1 MKQTLHYTDEKSD
14 KFWRIETGGCALV
27 VNRGRT
33 GTAGR
38 YEIKKFSTEEEC
50 EKQAVKLAASK
61 RKKGYTDMPDF
72 DAMHH
77 FYFDTDEYGLHP
89 LTSHPAFRT
98 FFSDDLYYDCGDEE
112 APFGSDEGND
122 TLHFLEEALRK
133 RPRMC
138 VADFPR
144 SLIEKEWG
152 LSYFPPDSEQT
163 AEQLKTQ
170 AVQTYHGLP
179 GEQEILQTD
188 QVILAAALGQIKI
201 MGSLEPALKES
212 AFCSLARMER
222 MYRLLWNWEQE
233 EPPYAISI
241 MRRDLTRWAGEH
253 PL

>member
-38 YEIKKFSTEEEC
+38 YEIKEFSTEEEC

-98 FFSDDLYYDCGDEE
+98 FFPTICTMTAEM
-112 APFGSDEGND
+112 
-122 TLHFLEEALRK
+122 RK
-133 RPRMC
+133 RP
-138 VADFPR
+138 
-144 SLIEKEWG
+144 
-152 LSYFPPDSEQT
+152 
-163 AEQLKTQ
+163 
-170 AVQTYHGLP
+170 
-179 GEQEILQTD
+179 
-188 QVILAAALGQIKI
+188 LAAT
-201 MGSLEPALKES
+201 KETIRCI
-212 AFCSLARMER
+212 F
-222 MYRLLWNWEQE
+222 
-233 EPPYAISI
+233 
-241 MRRDLTRWAGEH
+241 
-253 PL
+253 